1 MNEKIISAADMMLQ
15 AANLGTSSADKIYTV
30 WKKVVS
36 GVHSFKH
43 ESEDSDKRML
53 LGERLAGN
61 TRVVDFKNGV
71 LLVET
76 DHSGWI
82 QYLRMYQKFILNGL
96 KMNLPELKIT
106 NLAFR
111 VTGEKVSLSETYEQ
125 QLKKSREE
133 MAKKFEEEEKKLS
146 DYEKRISKKFSS
158 AASSGNNS
166 NKQSSL
172 PEDLLAKFDNI
183 RKSIASETDK
193 SSPLTI
199 PLTNSLN
206 K

>member
-43 ESEDSDKRML
+43 ESEDSDKRMS

-146 DYEKRISKKFSS
+146 DYEKQISKKFSS

-193 SSPLTI
+193 SSPLT
-199 PLTNSLN
+199 NSLN

>member
-146 DYEKRISKKFSS
+146 DYEKQISKKFSS

-193 SSPLTI
+193 SSPLT
-199 PLTNSLN
+199 NSLN